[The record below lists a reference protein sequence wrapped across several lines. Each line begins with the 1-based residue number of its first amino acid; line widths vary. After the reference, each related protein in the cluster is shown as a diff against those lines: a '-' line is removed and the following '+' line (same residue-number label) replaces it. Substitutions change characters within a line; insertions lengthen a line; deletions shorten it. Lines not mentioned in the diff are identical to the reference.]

1 MSLQSNIIGRS
12 GNLDQTRAVP
22 FLMAVSN
29 GARVAIA
36 CQSSSSNLVLNLD
49 CEGIPVLRPLMLLGC
64 DEYRCP
70 LTILELL
77 GHGRPWV
84 QERIHALQYETDR
97 SRDGPRGHLFFAAVF
112 ELRRQLGLN

>member
-36 CQSSSSNLVLNLD
+36 RQSSSSNLLNLD
-49 CEGIPVLRPLMLLGC
+49 CEGIPVLRPPMLLGC

-97 SRDGPRGHLFFAAVF
+97 SRDGPRGLIF
-112 ELRRQLGLN
+112 RRSFRVTPASGP

>member
-36 CQSSSSNLVLNLD
+36 RQSSSSNLVINLD
-49 CEGIPVLRPLMLLGC
+49 CEGISVLRPPMLLGR
-64 DEYRCP
+64 DEHRF
-70 LTILELL
+70 LSAILELL
-77 GHGRPWV
+77 GRGRLWV
-84 QERIHALQYETDR
+84 K
-97 SRDGPRGHLFFAAVF
+97 
-112 ELRRQLGLN
+112 LRRTQREQMSSLLPLKADIAH